1 MNAKV
6 SNKPSVS
13 KKPRPTGKTSS
24 SKTSAAPT
32 KPTPA
37 GPSARQAAG
46 ITARD
51 PERTMRDIV
60 AVATQEFSEKGLA
73 GARIDAI
80 AQAMQTSKRMIY
92 YYFGSKEGLYL
103 HVLEEWY
110 KKIRAKE
117 ADLHLQNLPPQ
128 EALQTLVRFTVENHF
143 ANPGFVRMVM
153 NENIHH
159 AAFLAQSKSAQSINR
174 PAIETL
180 RNIYERGVAQGVF
193 RKGLDPLQLHLSIS
207 ALSFFNVS
215 NRATLALIFK
225 HDIGAQRNFAQ
236 RRDHIVDLIMR
247 GATAETKTKR
257 H

>member
-1 MNAKV
+1 MA
-6 SNKPSVS
+6 
-13 KKPRPTGKTSS
+13 T
-24 SKTSAAPT
+24 KTSAKAASTIKSVGARASAP
-32 KPTPA
+32 A
-37 GPSARQAAG
+37 SS
-46 ITARD
+46 RD

-60 AVATQEFSEKGLA
+60 AVATEEFSEKGLA

-80 AQAMQTSKRMIY
+80 ADAMQTSKRMIY

-110 KKIRAKE
+110 KKVRSKE
-117 ADLHLQNLPPQ
+117 AALNLQDLPPEQ
-128 EALQTLVRFTVENHF
+128 ALQTLVRFTVENHF

-159 AAFLAQSKSAQSINR
+159 AAFLAQSKSAQRINR

-180 RNIYERGVAQGVF
+180 RQIYDRGVVQGVF

-225 HDIGAQRNFAQ
+225 HDIGTERNFTQ
-236 RRDHIVDLIMR
+236 RRDHVVDLILR
-247 GATAETKTKR
+247 GVCVNNSRKSQ
-257 H
+257 

>member
-1 MNAKV
+1 M
-6 SNKPSVS
+6 KPSAPL
-13 KKPRPTGKTSS
+13 KTAAKPTGKSRA
-24 SKTSAAPT
+24 KN
-32 KPTPA
+32 
-37 GPSARQAAG
+37 
-46 ITARD
+46 

-60 AVATQEFSEKGLA
+60 DVATEEFSEKGLS

-80 AQAMQTSKRMIY
+80 ADAMQTSKRMIY

-110 KKIRAKE
+110 KKIRAIE
-117 ADLHLQNLPPQ
+117 AGLHLEDLPPEQ
-128 EALQTLVRFTVENHF
+128 ALQTLVHTTVTNHF

-159 AAFLAQSKSAQSINR
+159 AEFLARSPNTQSINR

-180 RNIYERGVAQGVF
+180 RALYERGVAEGVF
-193 RKGLDPLQLHLSIS
+193 RKGIDPLELHLSIS

-225 HDIGAQRNFAQ
+225 HDIGAKKHFAQ
-236 RRDHIVDLIMR
+236 RRAHIVDMVMR
-247 GATAETKTKR
+247 YVRA
-257 H
+257 